1 MNKFQLFNRI
11 KEEVEKKRYK
21 TKVLLNESK
30 SNPLLKI
37 SKENNKTYVAIC
49 EAGIKVAKYPKIVFC
64 GISPKIQS
72 LIEME
77 KTFVVI
83 IDYKPSKQK
92 FILTKLDSTNYRRNK
107 INYLIFHFKR
117 PEYGNFYNTES
128 LPALFKEI
136 QKTVN

>member
-1 MNKFQLFNRI
+1 MDKFQLLNKISENFN
-11 KEEVEKKRYK
+11 KRAYK
-21 TKVLLNESK
+21 TKIALCESK
-30 SNPLLKI
+30 SNPLFEI
-37 SKENNKTYVAIC
+37 SKGNKKIYISIC
-49 EAGIKVAKYPKIVFC
+49 ETGIKTAKYPKIIFC

-92 FILTKLDSTNYRRNK
+92 FILTKLDSTNCRRNK